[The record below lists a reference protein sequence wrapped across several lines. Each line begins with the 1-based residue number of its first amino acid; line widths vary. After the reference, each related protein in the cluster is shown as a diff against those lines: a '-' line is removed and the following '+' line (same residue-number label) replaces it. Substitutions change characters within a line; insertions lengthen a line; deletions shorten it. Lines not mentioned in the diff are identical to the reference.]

1 VKLLERCNYC
11 LCYFH
16 HFSFPLFFFS
26 FLPTNILIEL
36 YISFVNVKDLLD
48 WWLHLSRLHCFC
60 ETESIRLTAVFSYL
74 EISNELISNPDLQD
88 PVLYLDRYMEQSI
101 IHWYSERLNTF
112 DVKF

>member
-1 VKLLERCNYC
+1 MYKQVSLSAPGKSEKETAPESHILA
-11 LCYFH
+11 
-16 HFSFPLFFFS
+16 PLT
-26 FLPTNILIEL
+26 LN
-36 YISFVNVKDLLD
+36 LLD

>member
-1 VKLLERCNYC
+1 VQLLFV
-11 LCYFH
+11 L
-16 HFSFPLFFFS
+16 FSPFLFSVIFFS

-48 WWLHLSRLHCFC
+48 WWLHLSPLHCFC

-88 PVLYLDRYMEQSI
+88 PRAI
-101 IHWYSERLNTF
+101 FRPIHGAIDYPLVF
-112 DVKF
+112 